1 MIELDPNEIDDN
13 INILREEVVNAN
25 RVINIADNEVA
36 NIHNLIDNSITEL
49 NNDIRLNLNCQ
60 VLYGTNYSDFT
71 NDLNLPTCKYYSED
85 DIKNF
90 LNATNAKYLSTF
102 SINVQSIL
110 SKYNDVTLFIDNI
123 NSGSSKLNILA
134 MQEIWHSFDLTFNGY
149 QYIKNSRRSGS
160 GGGVGFLVSKGIA
173 VTSINDDKFFR
184 DRIYECLTLSIT
196 VCNLKIHSVKCL
208 PSANR
213 PWHD

>member
-123 NSGSSKLNILA
+123 NSI
-134 MQEIWHSFDLTFNGY
+134 F
-149 QYIKNSRRSGS
+149 
-160 GGGVGFLVSKGIA
+160 
-173 VTSINDDKFFR
+173 
-184 DRIYECLTLSIT
+184 
-196 VCNLKIHSVKCL
+196 
-208 PSANR
+208 
-213 PWHD
+213 